1 MESLVRKVELLGA
14 SIITGALGDYVILF
28 MIVCG
33 MIAFDVVTGIAKA
46 NVLGNVSSSKGT
58 QGLWKKLSILLAV
71 VFGMFLQ
78 YVITI
83 VAGII
88 AVPALAKV
96 PIAGAIAAYVIFNE
110 AISVCENFY
119 AINPNMLPKWVVTRL
134 KTAKETLD
142 ALEEK

>member
-1 MESLVRKVELLGA
+1 MESLVKKLEVLGA
-14 SIITGALGDYVILF
+14 SIITGALGDYVTLF
-28 MIVCG
+28 IIVCG
-33 MIAFDVVTGIAKA
+33 MIAFDVITGVAKA

-78 YVITI
+78 YVIGVVALI
-83 VAGII
+83 VE
-88 AVPALAKV
+88 VPALAKV

-119 AINPNMLPKWVVTRL
+119 AINPNMLPTWIASRL

-142 ALEEK
+142 TLEQK

>member
-1 MESLVRKVELLGA
+1 MESLVKKLEVLGA
-14 SIITGALGDYVILF
+14 SVITGVLGDYVTLF

-33 MIAFDVVTGIAKA
+33 MIAFDVITGIAKA

-78 YVITI
+78 YVIGVVALI
-83 VAGII
+83 VE
-88 AVPALAKV
+88 VPTLAKV

-119 AINPNMLPKWVVTRL
+119 AINPNMLPSWVANRL

-142 ALEEK
+142 TLDQK